1 MFTADSQRG
10 KGNNFKA
17 FFLFAVIGVI
27 GLGLT
32 ELGAWAADRLYGS
45 TTVVM
50 TIGTFEIKVYLVA
63 KVIMTIIV
71 LFWNYLARKFLIYDR
86 KDHK

>member
-1 MFTADSQRG
+1 M
-10 KGNNFKA
+10 
-17 FFLFAVIGVI
+17 I

-32 ELGAWAADRLYGS
+32 ELGAWATDRLYGS
-45 TTVVM
+45 ATVVM